1 MLAGSSLPRWLDR
14 MKKRA
19 SWAATEPERL
29 MKAA

>member
-1 MLAGSSLPRWLDR
+1 MLSGSSLSRWLDR
-14 MKKRA
+14 MKERA